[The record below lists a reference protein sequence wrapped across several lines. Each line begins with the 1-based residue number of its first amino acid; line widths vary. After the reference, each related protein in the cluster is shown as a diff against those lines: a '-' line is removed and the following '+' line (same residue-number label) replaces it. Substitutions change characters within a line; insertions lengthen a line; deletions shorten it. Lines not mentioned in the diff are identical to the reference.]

1 GSLTLPGTQDEINA
15 ALLNVW
21 YSAPPDWNSL
31 GQDTFETLSVLVD
44 EQDSAQGGDPYP
56 GVPRTLIVLIAPI
69 NDPPLLRGPS
79 EFTAVEGRTTVLGG
93 IEVSDVDAQD
103 TTGSVLEVTVSSAEK
118 GSNVELGAN
127 LGLFIKNSS
136 DESKTFQG
144 SVTNINK
151 ALAGLT
157 FRGAFEFSG
166 ATTFKVEV
174 DDMGNTGGGGA
185 LSDSL
190 SIPIHVSSVNNPPR
204 VTREQGL
211 LLEGVEDEVVPVDGI
226 MVEDQDAGGG
236 RVKLT
241 IEARH
246 GKISL
251 GGNPFDLEFDR
262 GKGSLDD
269 EVVVFGTIE
278 VRNVPL
284 H

>member
-1 GSLTLPGTQDEINA
+1 SSLTLPGTQDEINA

-56 GVPRTLIVLIAPI
+56 GVPRTLVVLVAPI

-79 EFTAVEGRTTVLGG
+79 EFTAVEGRKTVLGG

-103 TTGSVLEVTVSSAEK
+103 TAGSVLEVTVSAAEK
-118 GSNVELGAN
+118 GSNVELGTK

-136 DESKTFQG
+136 DEGKTFQG
-144 SVTNINK
+144 SVININN

-166 ATTFKVEV
+166 ATTLKVEV
-174 DDMGNTGGGGA
+174 DDMGNTGDGGV

-190 SIPIHVSSVNNPPR
+190 SIPIYVSSVNNPPR

-211 LLEGVEDEVVPVDGI
+211 LLEGVEDEVVTVDGI
-226 MVEDQDAGGG
+226 IVEDQDAGGG

-241 IEARH
+241 MEARH
-246 GKISL
+246 GKVSL
-251 GGNPFDLEFDR
+251 GGNPSDLEFDR

-269 EVVVFGTIE
+269 EVNVFGTI
-278 VRNVPL
+278 
-284 H
+284 